1 MFDLNDNNIF
11 AVNFFTAAIDAR
23 HHVRRDRIPQCIL
36 NLKNGTVRI
45 RDSAGSPVILDTD
58 IQISSLRVG
67 KRDNRCLD
75 VIDIMPLK
83 FSIQTFPTH
92 ISTKLQIQRSN
103 FRSFRQTNNIIM
115 I

>member
-92 ISTKLQIQRSN
+92 IRTKLQIQRSN